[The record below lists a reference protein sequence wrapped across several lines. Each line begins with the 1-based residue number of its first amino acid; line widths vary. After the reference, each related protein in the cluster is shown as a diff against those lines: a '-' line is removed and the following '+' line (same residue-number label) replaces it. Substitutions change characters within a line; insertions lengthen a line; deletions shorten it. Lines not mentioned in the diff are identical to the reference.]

1 MIISMR
7 KTLSFCLFLSV
18 CKGSLVSNM
27 SAGMFVFR
35 LLSTQRQYFT
45 GLPND
50 KEEELQVDLQGSE
63 IN

>member
-1 MIISMR
+1 M
-7 KTLSFCLFLSV
+7 L
-18 CKGSLVSNM
+18 
-27 SAGMFVFR
+27 AGMFVFR
-35 LLSTQRQYFT
+35 LLSTQTQYFT

>member
-1 MIISMR
+1 
-7 KTLSFCLFLSV
+7 
-18 CKGSLVSNM
+18 M

-35 LLSTQRQYFT
+35 LLSTQTQYFT

-63 IN
+63 INYHKNRPFTLTV